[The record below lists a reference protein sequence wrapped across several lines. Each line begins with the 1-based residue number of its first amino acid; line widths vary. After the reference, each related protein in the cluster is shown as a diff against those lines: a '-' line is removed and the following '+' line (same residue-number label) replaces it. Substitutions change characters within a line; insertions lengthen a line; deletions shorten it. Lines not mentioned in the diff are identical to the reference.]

1 MKKYLFGLFLI
12 LGIYACD
19 KSVGQSNHYGAKITE
34 EGAITMKDLVAK
46 MEGKEEVT
54 AKVEGKVVAVC
65 QAKGCWMTLE
75 KPDGSTMRVSFKD
88 YGFFVPKDI
97 AGKTVVIEGKAVINT
112 TSVEELRHYAEDGGK
127 SKVEIEQITEAKKEL
142 AFEADGVIVK

>member
-1 MKKYLFGLFLI
+1 
-12 LGIYACD
+12 
-19 KSVGQSNHYGAKITE
+19 
-34 EGAITMKDLVAK
+34 MKDLVAK

-54 AKVEGKVVAVC
+54 AKVEGKVAAVC

-97 AGKTVVIEGKAVINT
+97 AGKTVVIEGKAIINT
-112 TSVEELRHYAEDGGK
+112 TSVEELRHYAEDAGK
-127 SKVEIEQITEAKKEL
+127 SKAEIEMITEAKKEL